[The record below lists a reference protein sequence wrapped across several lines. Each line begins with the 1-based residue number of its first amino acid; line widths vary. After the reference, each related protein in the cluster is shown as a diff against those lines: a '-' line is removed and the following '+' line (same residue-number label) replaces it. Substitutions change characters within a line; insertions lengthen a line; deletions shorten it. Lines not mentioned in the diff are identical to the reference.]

1 MHGLQLISTQF
12 SDMKSTLHTPTK
24 TNCYHCGDEC
34 KTLSIAIH
42 DKHFCC
48 NGCKTVYQILNQN
61 HLDNYYCLNEN
72 PGITVKEISAT
83 KFSFLDDQSIASKII
98 SFSNAN
104 LSKVEFSLPQMHCSS
119 CLWLLENLHRL
130 NENVLASQVNFNQKI
145 INITFQHQKISL
157 RQLAELLSSVGYEP
171 HISQVELDNKH
182 TPKTNTTA
190 IKIGVA
196 GFCFANIM
204 LISFPE
210 YLGLSFEK
218 ETAIATYFRY
228 LNLALSLP
236 VLLYS
241 GQEFF
246 INAYHGLKQRY
257 INIDAPI
264 ALAIT
269 FTFLRSIYEIIS
281 RTGAGY
287 LDSGTGIIF
296 FMLVGRALQNKTQSG
311 LNFNRDY
318 KSYFPIAVTVKVQ
331 DSEVTKQVEFIQTDD
346 VLVLHHQEIIP
357 VDCILSKGKAEIDY
371 SFVTGENAS
380 ENISVGEIIYA
391 GGRVAGAQIE
401 VITVKPYSQNSFT
414 QLWNNAVFRKKEEA
428 ESFVTRLGRNFA
440 VGVFIAAI
448 SGYIYWSIVDPSHA
462 LNALTAAL
470 IVACPCSL
478 LLTSSFTFGYVI
490 DLFSKHGMFVKG
502 AGAIEEIA
510 KANHIVFDKTGT
522 ITEANTMQVEYVGT
536 PLTHA
541 QKSILFS
548 CMQQSMHP
556 LSKAIVQAN
565 HGFKKI
571 EIENIVE
578 IKNQGIDAW
587 VHETHVKIGSA
598 DFVGATSIN
607 DKASSFVFVKLDDK
621 VKGYFRIENKLRKG
635 VDHMFHQ
642 IENYDLSLL
651 SGDNNTSEEQMRKL
665 FPPQAQLYFN
675 QKPEDKLHYV
685 ESLQAQGKRVIMIG
699 DGLNDAGALKQSDCG
714 ISVVE
719 NHFSF
724 SPACDAILESKNL
737 KNMQAYL
744 QSAKATKILIQITF
758 VYSILYNIVGLS
770 YALSAQLKPV
780 VAAVLMPSSSI
791 SIILIS
797 YFGTKFIEKK
807 YLSNNK

>member
-1 MHGLQLISTQF
+1 
-12 SDMKSTLHTPTK
+12 MKSTLHTPTK
-24 TNCYHCGDEC
+24 TPCFHCGDEC
-34 KTLSIAIH
+34 KTMSIAIN

-48 NGCKTVYQILNQN
+48 NGCKTVYQVLNQN
-61 HLDNYYCLNEN
+61 NLDNYYCLNEN
-72 PGITVKEISAT
+72 PGITVKEISET
-83 KFSFLDDQSIASKII
+83 KFSFLDDKTIAAKLI
-98 SFSNAN
+98 SFSNSTQ
-104 LSKVEFSLPQMHCSS
+104 SKVEFNLPQMHCSS
-119 CLWLLENLHRL
+119 CLWLLENLHKL
-130 NENVLASQVNFNQKI
+130 NPHVLSSQVNFTKKNI
-145 INITFQHQKISL
+145 HITFLHQHISL
-157 RQLAELLSSVGYEP
+157 RQLAELLTSVGYEP
-171 HISQVELDNKH
+171 HISQLELDKKE

-228 LNLALSLP
+228 LNVALALP

-246 INAYHGLKQRY
+246 VNAFHGFKQRY

-264 ALAIT
+264 ALAIAV
-269 FTFLRSIYEIIS
+269 TFLRSMYEIVTG
-281 RTGAGY
+281 TGAGY

-311 LNFNRDY
+311 LTFNRDY
-318 KSYFPIAVTVKVQ
+318 KSYFPIAVTCKNKNQ
-331 DSEVTKQVEFIQTDD
+331 EVTKQVEHIQTDD
-346 VLVLHHQEIIP
+346 VLIIHHQEIIP
-357 VDCILSKGKAEIDY
+357 VDCILSKGKAEVDY
-371 SFVTGENAS
+371 SFITGENAT
-380 ENISVGEIIYA
+380 EFINIGELIYA
-391 GGRVAGAQIE
+391 GGRVAGPQIE

-414 QLWNNAVFRKKEEA
+414 QLWNNSVFRKKEEA
-428 ESFVTRLGRNFA
+428 ESFVTRLGKNFA
-440 VGVFIAAI
+440 VGVFVAAI
-448 SGYIYWSIVDPSHA
+448 AGFFYWSVVDPTNA

-478 LLTSSFTFGYVI
+478 LLTSTFTFGYVI
-490 DLFSKHGMFVKG
+490 ELFSKHGMFVKN
-502 AGAIEEIA
+502 AHTIEEMA

-522 ITEANTMQVEYVGT
+522 ITEANTLRVEYHGT
-536 PLTHA
+536 PLS
-541 QKSILFS
+541 KDESSILFS
-548 CMQQSMHP
+548 MMQQSMHP

-565 HGFKKI
+565 PDYQKI
-571 EIENIVE
+571 AIENCNE
-578 IKNQGIDAW
+578 RKNQGIDAW
-587 VHETHVKIGSA
+587 VNETHFRIGSA
-598 DFVGATSIN
+598 AFVGAEVPT
-607 DKASSFVFVKLDDK
+607 DRASSYVFVKIEDT
-621 VKGYFRIENKLRKG
+621 VKGYFRIENKVRAG
-635 VDHMFHQ
+635 VDHLFHQ
-642 IENYDLSLL
+642 IVDYNVSLL
-651 SGDNNTSEEQMRKL
+651 SGDNNTSEEQMKKL
-665 FPPQAQLYFN
+665 FPANAQLLFQ

-685 ESLQAQGKRVIMIG
+685 ESLQESGQRVIMVG

-744 QSAKATKILIQITF
+744 QSAKATKLLIQFTF

-770 YALSAQLKPV
+770 YALSAQLQPV

-797 YFGTKFIEKK
+797 YFGTKWIERK
-807 YLSNNK
+807 YLLTK